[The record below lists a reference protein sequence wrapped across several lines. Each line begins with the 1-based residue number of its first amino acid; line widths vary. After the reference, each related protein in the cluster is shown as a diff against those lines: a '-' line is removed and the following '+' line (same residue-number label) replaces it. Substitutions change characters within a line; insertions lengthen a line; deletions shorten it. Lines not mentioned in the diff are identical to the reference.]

1 MRRSLSI
8 CSVANDGS
16 APKLMVARRDGVG
29 HASSKMDAH
38 TCSPCGAPLLEY
50 GEPEFPLCVLNAG
63 GGLRRGVAMASSL
76 EARKQVLVK
85 QQAIIA
91 QQNVLVQQMK
101 SVGCSKEAEIAQR
114 LLREMMTLCDRM
126 RGC

>member
-1 MRRSLSI
+1 
-8 CSVANDGS
+8 
-16 APKLMVARRDGVG
+16 
-29 HASSKMDAH
+29 
-38 TCSPCGAPLLEY
+38 
-50 GEPEFPLCVLNAG
+50 
-63 GGLRRGVAMASSL
+63 
-76 EARKQVLVK
+76 VK

-126 RGC
+126 RADVDQAKGHTT